1 MSVSD
6 DKRPRLSLGL
16 AGPEPREI
24 KFFGLQ
30 AAQVH
35 FPFHFEDTQ
44 VVLQAEEQKYK
55 IHRYFLTRESVF
67 FQDLFSLPQGDATSV
82 EGTDDSPIKLPE
94 TPTMELDNLLR
105 FFYFGMHDDYKA
117 SLPDWIAI
125 LSISTRFMFER
136 VRGRAIKE
144 ITARLDEIE
153 EFDLIGLA
161 IKFDVEQWLKP
172 AYRRIVTRNSLIT
185 HAEALK
191 VPFPVAVMLMRS
203 REKYWEVHGNDGHT
217 HRYSQNSPAEFLDT
231 TIDSEIKVMELDS
244 KVPTGVAKTPSRR
257 TPRKAHPS

>member
-1 MSVSD
+1 M
-6 DKRPRLSLGL
+6 PG
-16 AGPEPREI
+16 PREI
-24 KFFGLQ
+24 ISFELQ

-67 FQDLFSLPQGDATSV
+67 FQDLFSLPQGDATSA

-94 TPTMELDNLLR
+94 TPTKELDNLLR

-125 LSISTRFMFER
+125 LSISTRFIFE
-136 VRGRAIKE
+136 KP
-144 ITARLDEIE
+144 
-153 EFDLIGLA
+153 FDLIGLA

-172 AYRRIVTRNSLIT
+172 AYRRIVIRNSLIT

-191 VPFPVAVMLMRS
+191 VPFPMAVMLMRS
-203 REKYWEVHGNDGHT
+203 REQYWKVYGNDT
-217 HRYSQNSPAEFLDT
+217 PTRRFSPNVLDSI
-231 TIDSEIKVMELDS
+231 IDSEIRLMELDS
-244 KVPTGVAKTPSRR
+244 KVSRG
-257 TPRKAHPS
+257 KD